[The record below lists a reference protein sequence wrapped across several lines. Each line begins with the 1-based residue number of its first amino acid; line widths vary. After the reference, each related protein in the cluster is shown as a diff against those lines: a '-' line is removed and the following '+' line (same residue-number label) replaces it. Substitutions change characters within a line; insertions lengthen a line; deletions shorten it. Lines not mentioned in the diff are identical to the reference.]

1 MKIVIIDTFAKIRK
15 KNDRKYESEYKE
27 ATYYHELACKYNI
40 AIVLITHVKK
50 EIDTNHPFDGIY
62 GSRGLMAGSDSILV
76 MYKKNHLSKNRQ
88 LAIQGKDIP
97 DDELTL
103 YLNERQL
110 LEVVENEIEE
120 DVNENL
126 IKVVNYSVKEKNY
139 VGSHEALCSKLS
151 LPLTG
156 KGLQVLLTS
165 NIDTLQSTFI
175 SYEKAERK
183 NKARQMKLTYHGEE
197 ED

>member
-1 MKIVIIDTFAKIRK
+1 M
-15 KNDRKYESEYKE
+15 
-27 ATYYHELACKYNI
+27 
-40 AIVLITHVKK
+40 
-50 EIDTNHPFDGIY
+50 
-62 GSRGLMAGSDSILV
+62 
-76 MYKKNHLSKNRQ
+76 
-88 LAIQGKDIP
+88 AIQGKDIP

-126 IKVVNYSVKEKNY
+126 IKVVNYIVKEKNY